1 MSGTGSSQQSK
12 FTEVLREE
20 VVDPVNKS
28 SLAICNVKISCHF
41 SNETVTVIECGKR
54 CQNICLL
61 G

>member
-12 FTEVLREE
+12 FTEALREE

-41 SNETVTVIECGKR
+41 SNETDDKMKKKYILIV
-54 CQNICLL
+54 
-61 G
+61 